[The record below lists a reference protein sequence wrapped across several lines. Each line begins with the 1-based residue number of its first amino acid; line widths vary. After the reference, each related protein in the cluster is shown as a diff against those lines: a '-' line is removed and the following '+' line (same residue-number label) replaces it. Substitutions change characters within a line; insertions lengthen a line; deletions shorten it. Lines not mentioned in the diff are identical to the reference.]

1 MGHCISKKVIRN
13 SIVVPGNI
21 IIENNIDSIDSIS
34 ISGDLLV
41 SEIYSNSL
49 NISDLS
55 VTRVDVSNIILE
67 VI

>member
-1 MGHCISKKVIRN
+1 MGHCISNKVIRN